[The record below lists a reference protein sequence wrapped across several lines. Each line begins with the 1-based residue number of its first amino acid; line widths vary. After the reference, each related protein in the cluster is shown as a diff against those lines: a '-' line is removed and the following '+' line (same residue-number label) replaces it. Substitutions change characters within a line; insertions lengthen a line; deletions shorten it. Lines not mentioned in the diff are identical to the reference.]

1 MSRLLHVRASAR
13 GADSHSR
20 RFGNQLVASLQ
31 RSRAF
36 EVIARDLAADPLP
49 YPGPAFVTASL
60 MADRERGAIE
70 IADLALSERLIQE
83 LEEADAVVIDTPMH
97 NFTVPA
103 ALKTWI
109 DYVVRPNRTFL
120 PSSDGK
126 VGLLHDRPV
135 YVVIAC
141 GGGFETRAGS
151 QEDHLTPYL
160 LYVLSTVGLRNVHTL
175 RLDRLRRGD
184 EALAQASQLAGA
196 WIADILAADELEAQ
210 RERRAL

>member
-1 MSRLLHVRASAR
+1 MNRLLHVSASAR

-20 RFGNQLVASLQ
+20 GFGGQLVAGLKQQ
-31 RSRAF
+31 RGCDVT
-36 EVIARDLAADPLP
+36 ERDLAGEPLP
-49 YPGPAFVTASL
+49 YPGAAFVSASL
-60 MADRERGAIE
+60 MADRERGAAE
-70 IADLALSERLIQE
+70 TAALALSERLICE

-103 ALKTWI
+103 VLKTWI

-120 PSSDGK
+120 SSPEGK
-126 VGLLHDRPV
+126 VGLLRDRSV

-141 GGGFETRAGS
+141 GGGFETGLGG

-160 LYVLSTVGLRNVHTL
+160 LSVLSTMGLRDVHTL

-184 EALAQASQLAGA
+184 EAVAHASRLVGEWTAKITA
-196 WIADILAADELEAQ
+196 
-210 RERRAL
+210 

>member
-1 MSRLLHVRASAR
+1 MSRLLHVSASAR
-13 GADSHSR
+13 GTDSHSR
-20 RFGNQLVASLQ
+20 RFGGQLVAAL
-31 RSRAF
+31 RRRRAF
-36 EVIARDLAADPLP
+36 EVVERDLAADPLP

-60 MADRERGAIE
+60 MADRERSV
-70 IADLALSERLIQE
+70 ADKAALAVSERLISE

-109 DYVVRPNRTFL
+109 DHVVRPNRTFMTS
-120 PSSDGK
+120 PEGK
-126 VGLLHDRPV
+126 IGLLRDRPV

-141 GGGFETRAGS
+141 GGGFDAGAGG

-160 LYVLSTVGLRNVHTL
+160 LYVLSTVGLRDVHAL

-184 EALAQASQLAGA
+184 EALARAGKLAGQWMDA
-196 WIADILAADELEAQ
+196 ILAGDDLEAQ
-210 RERRAL
+210 R

>member
-1 MSRLLHVRASAR
+1 MSRLLHVSASAR

-20 RFGNQLVASLQ
+20 RFGGQLVAALRRQ
-31 RSRAF
+31 RAF
-36 EVIARDLAADPLP
+36 DVVERDLAADPLP
-49 YPGPAFVTASL
+49 YPGPAFLSASL
-60 MADRERGAIE
+60 MADRERN
-70 IADLALSERLIQE
+70 IADKAALAVSERLISE

-109 DYVVRPNRTFL
+109 DHVVRPNRTFMTT
-120 PSSDGK
+120 PEGK
-126 VGLLHDRPV
+126 IGLLRDRPV

-141 GGGFETRAGS
+141 GGGFDAGAGG

-160 LYVLSTVGLRNVHTL
+160 LYILSTVGLRDVHAL

-184 EALAQASQLAGA
+184 EALARAGTLTEQWIGAILAG
-196 WIADILAADELEAQ
+196 DDLETQ
-210 RERRAL
+210 H